1 MLPNTGGRNLK
12 VTRLIRGIKLG
23 PFLQPLYM
31 PLKTAVLLTNLGTP
45 NSLDRAAVRIFLQ
58 QFLSDKRVVEIPRLP
73 WWLILNG
80 IILPFRSGKS
90 LQGYQRIWT
99 DEGSPLMVYSLRQQS
114 ALQQKLGNEVP
125 VVLAMRYGNPSFE
138 TVVGELMASGLDR
151 LIVLP
156 LYPQNS
162 ATTTATTFYHLAD
175 TLAHKRNLP
184 SIHFIDSY
192 YQHPAYIEALANSV
206 RAHWKTSSHR
216 NHLVMSFHGLPQV
229 NVDRGDP
236 YYDQCQITA
245 KLLVDELGLKASDWS
260 LCFQSRFGKQVWL
273 KPYTSDVLAELA
285 ANGTKAV
292 DIICPGFSADCLETL
307 DEIENEYCD
316 FFMEQGGEQFHY
328 IPALNADDEHIE
340 MMRALVQPYLA

>member
-1 MLPNTGGRNLK
+1 
-12 VTRLIRGIKLG
+12 
-23 PFLQPLYM
+23 M

-45 NSLDRAAVRIFLQ
+45 DSLNKAAVKRFLK
-58 QFLSDKRVVEIPRLP
+58 QFLSDERVVEMPRLP

-99 DEGSPLMVYSLRQQS
+99 DQGSPLMAYSLKQQS
-114 ALQQKLGNEVP
+114 ALEQKLGNEVS
-125 VVLAMRYGNPSFE
+125 VALAMRYGKPPFE
-138 TVVGELMASGLDR
+138 TVVEDLMASGLER

-162 ATTTATTFYHLAD
+162 ATTTATTFYHLAE
-175 TLAHKRNLP
+175 TLEKYRNLP

-206 RAHWKTSSHR
+206 RAHWQKSTHR
-216 NHLVMSFHGLPQV
+216 NHLMISFHGLPQI

-236 YYDQCQITA
+236 YYDQCQKTA
-245 KLLVDELGLKASDWS
+245 KLLVDQLGLEASNWS

-285 ANGTKAV
+285 ANGNKAV

-307 DEIENEYCD
+307 DEIQIEYRNL
-316 FFMEQGGEQFHY
+316 FMAQGGEQFHY
-328 IPALNADDEHIE
+328 IPALNDNDDHIE
-340 MMRALVQPYLA
+340 MMRALVQPHL

>member
-1 MLPNTGGRNLK
+1 
-12 VTRLIRGIKLG
+12 
-23 PFLQPLYM
+23 M

-45 NSLDRAAVRIFLQ
+45 ERLDRTSVKRFLK
-58 QFLSDKRVVEIPRLP
+58 QFLSDRRVVEIPRLP

-80 IILPFRSGKS
+80 IILPLRSGKS

-99 DEGSPLMVYSLRQQS
+99 DEGSPLMVYALRQQS

-125 VVLAMRYGNPSFE
+125 VALAMRYGNPSFE
-138 TVVGELMASGLDR
+138 SVVGRLMESGLER
-151 LIVLP
+151 FIVLP

-175 TLAHKRNLP
+175 TLARYRNLP

-192 YQHPAYIEALANSV
+192 YQHTAYIEALANSV
-206 RAHWKTSSHR
+206 RAHWQESAHR

-236 YYDQCQITA
+236 YYDQCRITA
-245 KLLVDELGLKASDWS
+245 KLLADRLGLDAANWS

-273 KPYTSDVLAELA
+273 KPYTSDVLSELVR
-285 ANGTKAV
+285 NGIKEV

-307 DEIENEYCD
+307 DEINIEYRH
-316 FFMEQGGEQFHY
+316 FFVEQGGEQFHY
-328 IPALNADDEHIE
+328 IPALNDADEHIE
-340 MMRALVQPYLA
+340 MMSALVEPYFSTS